1 MYKFLC
7 NYFYNSMV
15 SGEKEKPLLLAKN
28 CKVSFLSGSMIE
40 ILDELEETSSRPSQT
55 PLHHIG

>member
-1 MYKFLC
+1 
-7 NYFYNSMV
+7 MV